1 MHYSNPNYLN
11 PQYILLSTSY
21 PLYIVPKSL
30 TSWEEFINIETASLY
45 RRMLFWYFNIINH
58 ITTIGYTNYA
68 PVTDVGRISIVF
80 FITMGDALFAAGF
93 GLLAGIV
100 TQSSIYG
107 RSELF
112 FRKMNS
118 IKELLSKNGD
128 ESQIV
133 KVEQYF
139 AYSWHTQK
147 STDMM
152 VIKELSELLP
162 YRLSKEVVYH
172 CTRELLEPMFKK
184 LGSENLIKDL
194 SSVLGQAIYLPGDFI
209 ILKGDIGEEMYFIA
223 EGSVYILAAD
233 KRTVLN
239 TLSRGSYFG
248 EMAIFLDSNKRTA
261 YVQAETF
268 CNILILSK
276 KDVDKISENYP
287 SVAED
292 IKKET
297 MRRAIETKMIEENKH
312 ELEMSNNEEKKELVK
327 IYSTPKS
334 KLP

>member
-1 MHYSNPNYLN
+1 
-11 PQYILLSTSY
+11 
-21 PLYIVPKSL
+21 
-30 TSWEEFINIETASLY
+30 
-45 RRMLFWYFNIINH
+45 
-58 ITTIGYTNYA
+58 
-68 PVTDVGRISIVF
+68 
-80 FITMGDALFAAGF
+80 
-93 GLLAGIV
+93 
-100 TQSSIYG
+100 
-107 RSELF
+107 
-112 FRKMNS
+112 MNS

-194 SSVLGQAIYLPGDFI
+194 SSVLSQAIYLPGDFI

-276 KDVDKISENYP
+276 RDVDKISENYP

-312 ELEMSNNEEKKELVK
+312 DLEMSNNEEEKELVK
-327 IYSTPKS
+327 LYSTPKGIQC
-334 KLP
+334 